1 MSGSWKRKRIL
12 SKRIDFKQLEK
23 CESWKVAKYSSSND
37 VWCQLAR
44 EYYNLSYKPIL
55 SKVQR
60 FQYLCRKAETKSV
73 IHQLKTKERVLLIL
87 SEKSNNFNVYNYT
100 STTILPSQNMAICR
114 LIFLV
119 TWQICFLKM
128 ETINCYGV
136 KKWVNGKTRFLEKV
150 LNCFL
155 VWKFVL
161 LKNRYLAFENLVFML
176 IWSRKRHMWG
186 ILWQHQ

>member
-1 MSGSWKRKRIL
+1 MMYGVNWRVNITILAISQSFPKCSDFNICAEKLKQKR
-12 SKRIDFKQLEK
+12 
-23 CESWKVAKYSSSND
+23 
-37 VWCQLAR
+37 
-44 EYYNLSYKPIL
+44 
-55 SKVQR
+55 
-60 FQYLCRKAETKSV
+60 V
-73 IHQLKTKERVLLIL
+73 IHQLKTKERVLLIS

-100 STTILPSQNMAICR
+100 STTILPSQNMAICG

-136 KKWVNGKTRFLEKV
+136 KKWVNDKTRFLEKV
-150 LNCFL
+150 LNCFR

-161 LKNRYLAFENLVFML
+161 LKNRYLAFENFVFML

-186 ILWQHQ
+186 ILW